1 MKPVMNLRPIVALLC
16 MAVVLPGCSWLGGE
30 DGWFRDRDGDY
41 RLARPMPE
49 PVVPSDLSDQAID
62 EAMFIP
68 EVPGMDRY
76 LAQEEFELPRPTTLF
91 AREEDRGV
99 RIQRFGAESWVVAP
113 DPPSLVWPR
122 ILQFLADNGV
132 AVDREQ
138 PEAGILESQW
148 IDIRDERYRDVV
160 RSVLS
165 TDGGDSTQHR
175 LRVQVGQAVRHG
187 ATEIS
192 ITHLGANAATAREL
206 EWPLRSSSASAEEAL
221 LGELAGYLAAEV
233 GQGGISLRAQT
244 IAAEPKAEVLND
256 RDSGPML
263 RLRLDYDRA
272 WATVS
277 TALDNAEIAVL
288 ERDAEEGIYRV
299 NYDENQFRGEEPGWF
314 RRTFSFAF
322 RSPGVEVYTLKLE
335 PGEDGYDLRVL
346 TSEGDA
352 AADRKQSEQVLSII
366 REFAS

>member
-1 MKPVMNLRPIVALLC
+1 MKYVMSLRPVVLLLC
-16 MAVVLPGCSWLGGE
+16 MALLLPGCRWLGGE
-30 DGWFRDRDGDY
+30 SGWFRDREADY
-41 RLARPMPE
+41 RQARPMPA
-49 PVVPSDLSDQAID
+49 PVVPRDLSDQAIG

-76 LAQEEFELPRPTTLF
+76 LAQEAFTLPRPTTLF

-99 RIQRFGAESWVVAP
+99 RIQRFGSDSWVVAP

-138 PEAGILESQW
+138 PEAGILETQW
-148 IDIRDERYRDVV
+148 IEIRDERYRDVI

-165 TDGGDSTQHR
+165 AEAGDSRQHR
-175 LRVQVGQAVRHG
+175 LRVHVGQAVRRG
-187 ATEIS
+187 ATEIGMV
-192 ITHLGANAATAREL
+192 HLGADVATAD
-206 EWPLRSSSASAEEAL
+206 EWPERSTSPSVEESL

-233 GQGGISLRAQT
+233 GQAGISLRAQT
-244 IAAEPKAEVLND
+244 IAAQPKAEVLSG
-256 RDSGPML
+256 RDQPPVL
-263 RLRLDYDRA
+263 RFRLDYDRA

-277 TALDNAEIAVL
+277 TALDNAEIPVI
-288 ERDAEEGIYRV
+288 ERDAEEGIYRISF
-299 NYDENQFRGEEPGWF
+299 DENQFRGEEPGWF

-322 RSPGVEVYTLKLE
+322 RTPGAQTYTLKLE
-335 PGEDGYDLRVL
+335 PGDGGFDLSVL
-346 TSEGDA
+346 SPDGDA
-352 AADRKQSEQVLSII
+352 QAEREQSEQLLNIV

>member
-1 MKPVMNLRPIVALLC
+1 MKHVTRLRPITLLLC
-16 MAVVLPGCSWLGGE
+16 VAVVLPGCRWLGGE
-30 DGWFRDRDGDY
+30 SGWFRDREADY
-41 RLARPMPE
+41 RMARPAPA
-49 PVVPSDLSDQAID
+49 PVVPRDLSDRAIG

-76 LAQEEFELPRPTTLF
+76 LAQEEFSLPRPATLF

-99 RIQRFGAESWVVAP
+99 RIQRFGDDSWVVAP

-148 IDIRDERYRDVV
+148 IEIRDQRYRDVV
-160 RSVLS
+160 RSVLAAETS
-165 TDGGDSTQHR
+165 DSSQHR
-175 LRVQVGQAVRHG
+175 LRVQVGQAVRRG

-192 ITHLGANAATAREL
+192 ITHLGADVAQEL
-206 EWPLRSSSASAEEAL
+206 PWPQRSSSPGAEEAL

-233 GQGGISLRAQT
+233 GQSGISLRAQT
-244 IAAEPKAEVLND
+244 IAAEPKAEVVSGRD
-256 RDSGPML
+256 RPPIL
-263 RLRLDYDRA
+263 RLRLDFDRA
-272 WATVS
+272 WATVAS
-277 TALDNAEIAVL
+277 ALDNAEIPVI
-288 ERDAEEGIYRV
+288 ERNVNDGTYRISF
-299 NYDENQFRGEEPGWF
+299 DENQFRGEEPGWF

-322 RSPGVEVYTLKLE
+322 RAAGAQTYTLKLE
-335 PGEDGYDLRVL
+335 SGNDGFELRVL
-346 TSEGDA
+346 SPAGEA
-352 AADRKQSEQVLSII
+352 EADRDESEQVLNIV

>member
-1 MKPVMNLRPIVALLC
+1 MKLVMNLRPAVLLLLVAL
-16 MAVVLPGCSWLGGE
+16 VLPGCSWLGGE
-30 DGWFRDRDGDY
+30 NGWFRDRQADY
-41 RLARPMPE
+41 RLARPSPVPKVPE
-49 PVVPSDLSDQAID
+49 DLSDQAIG

-99 RIQRFGAESWVVAP
+99 RIQSFGTESWVVAP

-148 IDIRDERYRDVV
+148 IEIGDERYRDVV

-165 TDGGDSTQHR
+165 ADAGDSRQHR
-175 LRVQVGQAVRHG
+175 LRVQVGQAVRQG
-187 ATEIS
+187 ATEID
-192 ITHLGANAATAREL
+192 ITHLGAERAREV
-206 EWPLRSSSASAEEAL
+206 EWPESSTSASAEAAL
-221 LGELAGYLAAEV
+221 LAELAGYLAAEV
-233 GQGGISLRAQT
+233 GQSGISLRAQT
-244 IAAEPKAEVLND
+244 IAAEPKAEVFND
-256 RDSGPML
+256 RDLPPVL

-277 TALDNAEIAVL
+277 TALNNAEIAIL
-288 ERDAEEGIYRV
+288 EQDAQEGIYRI
-299 NYDENQFRGEEPGWF
+299 NYDENQFSGEEPGWF

-322 RSPGVEVYTLKLE
+322 RSPGAQTYTLKLE
-335 PGEDGYDLRVL
+335 PGDGGFLLRVL
-346 TSEGDA
+346 TPEGGV
-352 AADRKQSEQVLSII
+352 AADREQSEQVLSII

>member
-1 MKPVMNLRPIVALLC
+1 MKPVMNLRPVVALLA
-16 MAVVLPGCSWLGGE
+16 MAVLLSGCSWLGGE

-41 RLARPMPE
+41 RLARPVPA
-49 PVVPSDLSDQAID
+49 PVVPSDLNDQAIGD
-62 EAMFIP
+62 AMFIP

-76 LAQEEFELPRPTTLF
+76 LAQEEFTLPRPTTLF

-132 AVDREQ
+132 AVARER

-148 IDIRDERYRDVV
+148 IEISDERYRDVV

-165 TDGGDSTQHR
+165 SDAGDSSQHR
-175 LRVQVGQAVRHG
+175 LRVQVGQAVRPG

-192 ITHLGANAATAREL
+192 ITHLGAEAPREV
-206 EWPLRSSSASAEEAL
+206 EWPERSSSATAEEAL
-221 LGELAGYLAAEV
+221 LAELAGYLAAEV
-233 GQGGISLRAQT
+233 GQGGISLRAQA
-244 IAAEPKAEVLND
+244 IATEPKAEVLNQ
-256 RDSGPML
+256 RDLPPVL
-263 RLRLDYDRA
+263 KLRLDYDRA
-272 WATVS
+272 FATIS
-277 TALDNAEIAVL
+277 SALDNAEIPVL
-288 ERDAEEGIYRV
+288 EQDAEQGIYRI
-299 NYDENQFRGEEPGWF
+299 NYDEQQFRGEEPGWF

-322 RSPGVEVYTLKLE
+322 RSSKAESYTLKLE
-335 PGEDGYDLRVL
+335 QSEDGYDLRVL
-346 TSEGDA
+346 TPAGDA
-352 AADRKQSEQVLSII
+352 EADREQSEQVLSII